1 MHKDSARIPSPC
13 HEDWGA
19 MSGDDQ
25 KRFCASCSKHVHD
38 LSSMPEAKAATLL
51 ASGDVCVR
59 YLYHARTGKI
69 RFADAPRP
77 SRIAASFALAAAA
90 LLGPPTVPP
99 ASAPAAGATGSE
111 GSLLDRVGELVRAAL
126 ASDDDQPTGDVAA
139 DPLLLPKIPD
149 RTPRAVD
156 EPAAVVDIELVA
168 YLPVIG
174 IPMAWPKPE
183 PADRAR

>member
-1 MHKDSARIPSPC
+1 MHKDSARIPNPC

-90 LLGPPTVPP
+90 LLGPPTAPP

-111 GSLLDRVGELVRAAL
+111 GSLRDRVAELVREAL
-126 ASDDDQPTGDVAA
+126 ASDADEVAA
-139 DPLLLPKIPD
+139 DPLLLPEIPD

-156 EPAAVVDIELVA
+156 EPAAVVDTELVA

-174 IPMAWPKPE
+174 MPMVWP
-183 PADRAR
+183 AHRAR